1 MGKKHNTR
9 EADLETLVSKIEEV
23 LGGEISNLPEILQG
37 ATPEKRLDFMGKIL
51 PEVIKYREKRDGLGG
66 NGLGWI

>member
-1 MGKKHNTR
+1 MSKKAKR
-9 EADLETLVSKIEEV
+9 ENDLETLISRVEDA
-23 LGGEISNLPEILQG
+23 LGGEITALPETLSK